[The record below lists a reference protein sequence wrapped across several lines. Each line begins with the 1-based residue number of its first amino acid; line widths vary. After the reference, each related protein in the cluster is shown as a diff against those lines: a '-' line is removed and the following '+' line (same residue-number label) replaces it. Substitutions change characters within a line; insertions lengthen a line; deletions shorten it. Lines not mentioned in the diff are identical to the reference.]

1 MRGNL
6 IIMGFIM
13 KPRFDAEM
21 NKEITEVYHVNC
33 LDIMGYFPKWM
44 VNAVAK
50 TVPQKWFGIFER
62 EAMRYEANEL
72 KEILS

>member
-50 TVPQKWFGIFER
+50 TVP
-62 EAMRYEANEL
+62 
-72 KEILS
+72 